1 METGIGLRKS
11 GSWLVVVA
19 IIGVCVAQLASPQSA
34 LAQPHPSQVQ
44 GVAHPQNV
52 GPPAGNPLPP
62 NQRFLPGRQAF
73 FGDAA
78 CNAPNA
84 FFAGDPSDTLFGNQ
98 QYVFSGNSP
107 GIQSWLAGPGSAF
120 WYGYATNQ
128 VAGWS
133 FSTANYTSPVGLC
146 GGFQALTP

>member
-1 METGIGLRKS
+1 MDTGIGSRKS
-11 GSWLVVVA
+11 VSWLAAVA
-19 IIGVCVAQLASPQSA
+19 ILGLCIAQLASPQSV
-34 LAQPHPSQVQ
+34 LAHPSQVQ

-52 GPPAGNPLPP
+52 GPPVGNPLPP
-62 NQRFLPGRQAF
+62 NQRFSPGRQAF

-78 CNAPNA
+78 CNAQANA
-84 FFAGDPSDTLFGNQ
+84 FFSGDPSDPLFGNQ
-98 QYVFSGNSP
+98 MSVYPGNAPSV
-107 GIQSWLAGPGSAF
+107 QSWLAGPGAAF

-133 FSTANYTSPVGLC
+133 YATANYTSPVGLC